1 MMKKWKNLTN
11 DTRYF
16 IITGGRGS
24 GKSFQVGRFAVL
36 LSHYPNEK
44 ILYTRQTMTSA
55 QLSIIPEIQEKIN
68 LMNRAANFEQSG
80 NTLKNVFS
88 GNEIVFKGLQTS
100 SGDQTA
106 SLKSL
111 TGVSCWVLDE
121 AEELTD
127 EAKFDKIDLSFR
139 KKGVQTRIILI
150 LNPSSKAHWIY
161 RRFFESK
168 GVSEGFT
175 GIHGDTTYIHTTYK
189 DNERNLDQSFLNRAN
204 ELKTNN
210 PIKYNHIMLGG
221 WLDTVDGVI
230 YKNWKYGDFDDSLPF
245 SYGMDFGFSP
255 DPDVLIKVAIDNKRK
270 VIYVKE
276 EFGCN
281 GLTPSEL
288 KTKVRAIV
296 GRNVVIADCAEPRLI
311 QDIKNGGVNIV
322 AISKGTIIEGIK
334 LVQDYEMIVHH
345 SSTKIAEELNNY
357 CEKNGKPID
366 MYNHRLD
373 AIRYNLWHFR
383 TKKQPTISRVSL

>member
-1 MMKKWKNLTN
+1 MKKWKNLTN

>member
-161 RRFFESK
+161 KRFFERK
-168 GVSEGFT
+168 GVAEGFT
-175 GIHGDTTYIHTTYK
+175 GIHDDTTYIHTTYK

-210 PIKYNHIMLGG
+210 PIKYQHIMLGG
-221 WLDTVDGVI
+221 WLEKADGI
-230 YKNWKYGDFDDSLPF
+230 IFTNWKYGVFDDSLVENGQQTP
-245 SYGMDFGFSP
+245 YGPCCLGAVDRDG
-255 DPDVLIKVAIDNKRK
+255 
-270 VIYVKE
+270 
-276 EFGCN
+276 
-281 GLTPSEL
+281 
-288 KTKVRAIV
+288 
-296 GRNVVIADCAEPRLI
+296 
-311 QDIKNGGVNIV
+311 
-322 AISKGTIIEGIK
+322 
-334 LVQDYEMIVHH
+334 
-345 SSTKIAEELNNY
+345 AEEVYVAACGCSGTCY
-357 CEKNGKPID
+357 CACLSAHDALAAVYAAERTCPGSCGGASVGVSS
-366 MYNHRLD
+366 RL
-373 AIRYNLWHFR
+373 
-383 TKKQPTISRVSL
+383 RVPNREQHTLGYVCVCVCGSSVCLIFPFCRWLGG

>member
-1 MMKKWKNLTN
+1 
-11 DTRYF
+11 
-16 IITGGRGS
+16 
-24 GKSFQVGRFAVL
+24 
-36 LSHYPNEK
+36 
-44 ILYTRQTMTSA
+44 
-55 QLSIIPEIQEKIN
+55 
-68 LMNRAANFEQSG
+68 MNRAANFEQSG